1 MYYNCNEVFSKFQSS
16 SEYIWLLKYIIIC
29 AHVCLRVNV
38 VFSQLYFINLFIHI
52 AYIQYIYFC
61 MVWETQLLKYQMEKS
76 HYD

>member
-16 SEYIWLLKYIIIC
+16 SEYIWLLKYIITC
-29 AHVCLRVNV
+29 AHVCLRVHV
-38 VFSQLYFINLFIHI
+38 VFSQLYFINLLIHI
-52 AYIQYIYFC
+52 AYIYISFC